1 MSSLYM
7 GRYNI
12 IDNLRG
18 TAFIFMIVHHVFY
31 FYDVSNDYC
40 TQLSKNNIV
49 DTSGIIARNMFM
61 LLAGY
66 SVYMAY
72 KQHPENHISKRVK
85 KSAEILL
92 HALFITFITYVLYP
106 KHFIRFGVLHFLAVG
121 TILMSCIA
129 SNKILPII
137 FLLIALLFNFPKV
150 NPTIDTITGAS
161 VNYSMM
167 DWFPLSS
174 LALLMLLGG
183 LIIGQHIDVT
193 EFKFFQDKSIIT
205 DIGKNSLNLYT
216 VHVTLLLLFYK
227 YIK

>member
-1 MSSLYM
+1 MESY
-7 GRYNI
+7 
-12 IDNLRG
+12 
-18 TAFIFMIVHHVFY
+18 
-31 FYDVSNDYC
+31 
-40 TQLSKNNIV
+40 
-49 DTSGIIARNMFM
+49 
-61 LLAGY
+61 
-66 SVYMAY
+66 
-72 KQHPENHISKRVK
+72 
-85 KSAEILL
+85 
-92 HALFITFITYVLYP
+92 
-106 KHFIRFGVLHFLAVG
+106 
-121 TILMSCIA
+121 
-129 SNKILPII
+129 
-137 FLLIALLFNFPKV
+137 LLFNFPKV

-193 EFKFFQDKSIIT
+193 KFKFFQGKSIIT